1 MIYTT
6 GTSRPPT
13 GGQGTRKCQ
22 SKAAIRQQRSAQIHL
37 PNRSE
42 GQAHFACHFHAGH
55 KMCSPWVH
63 LDCVNPSQ
71 SALTRCAFSTTKIRW
86 PVFDNAIAAVSDQL
100 HHLNKRLQHDTGT
113 WHPETASPKY
123 TAQSAQAGRVMG
135 RRLLWS
141 KRMASRRNRSE
152 FPLIAHGRPSAD
164 GLAVA
169 SFPWPR
175 K

>member
-63 LDCVNPSQ
+63 LNCVNPSQ

-113 WHPETASPKY
+113 SHPETASQVHSSKC
-123 TAQSAQAGRVMG
+123 TGRQGHGSSFTLVQTDG
-135 RRLLWS
+135 IQTEQERVSSYRTWS
-141 KRMASRRNRSE
+141 TKCGWIGCGFVS
-152 FPLIAHGRPSAD
+152 
-164 GLAVA
+164 LA
-169 SFPWPR
+169 P
-175 K
+175 